1 MAGVRV
7 VHYLNQFFAGVGG
20 EDRADEPPGAIA
32 GMVGPGRALAQA
44 LGEQAEVVATV
55 YCGDNYF
62 NEQPERAT
70 EELLELIERSQP
82 ALVVVGP
89 AFNAGRYGI
98 ACGRVGV
105 AVQERLGVPVVT
117 GMYAENPAV
126 ELYRAQLYIVQTG
139 ATAATTGAAVQR
151 MAELGLTLARGERPG
166 LPAEEGYLPRGLR
179 FTGHASRSGAARA
192 VDLLVQRLKGEPF
205 ETEWPVP
212 APDRVPPPPPVR
224 DLARATIAVVTS
236 AGIVPLGNPDRIEST
251 FATRWGKYSIAGLGD
266 LTGREWEAVH
276 GGYDHTYANEDP
288 DRIVPVDV
296 LRELEAAGGIGRL
309 LETFYVTVG
318 SGASQASARQWAR
331 EMAGELTAAGVD
343 GIILTGT

>member
-7 VHYLNQFFAGVGG
+7 VHYLNQFFAGI
-20 EDRADEPPGAIA
+20 GAEE
-32 GMVGPGRALAQA
+32 PGRALAQA
-44 LGEQAEVVATV
+44 LGDQGEVVATV

-70 EELLELIERSQP
+70 EEVLALIEPYAP

-98 ACGRVGV
+98 ACGRIGV

-126 ELYRAQLYIVQTG
+126 ELYRAQLYIVPTG

-151 MAELGLTLARGERPG
+151 MAALGLPLARGERPG
-166 LPAEEGYLPRGLR
+166 RPAEAGYLPRGLR
-179 FTGHASRSGAARA
+179 FTERSPRSGAARA
-192 VDLLVQRLKGEPF
+192 VDLLVKRLKGEAF

-212 APDRVPPPPPVR
+212 AADRVPPPLPIR
-224 DLARATIAVVTS
+224 DLARATIALVTS

-251 FATRWGKYSIAGLGD
+251 FATRWGKYSLAGRDD
-266 LTGREWEAVH
+266 LTGAEWEAVH
-276 GGYDHTYANEDP
+276 GGYDHTYANQDP

-296 LRELEAAGGIGRL
+296 LRELEARGVIGRL
-309 LETFYVTVG
+309 YDSLYVAVG

-331 EMAGELTAAGVD
+331 EMAAELTAAGVD
-343 GIILTGT
+343 GVILT

>member
-1 MAGVRV
+1 MTGARV

-20 EDRADEPPGAIA
+20 EDRANEPPGSMA
-32 GMVGPGRALAQA
+32 GAVGPGRALAEA
-44 LGEQAEVVATV
+44 FGERAQIVGTV

-62 NEQPERAT
+62 NEQPERAS
-70 EELLELIERSQP
+70 EELRALIAGYQP
-82 ALVVVGP
+82 TLVVVGP

-151 MAELGLTLARGERPG
+151 MAALGLVLTRGERPG
-166 LPAEEGYLPRGLR
+166 LPAEEGYIPRGLR
-179 FTGHASRSGAARA
+179 FTGRAPRSGAARA
-192 VDLLVQRLKGEPF
+192 VDLLVHRLKGEPF

-212 APDRVPPPPPVR
+212 AADRVPPPPPVR
-224 DLARATIAVVTS
+224 DLSRATLAVVTS

-251 FATRWGKYSIAGLGD
+251 FATKWGKYSIAGLDD
-266 LTGREWEAVH
+266 LTGRDWEAVH

-296 LRELEAAGGIGRL
+296 LRELEAQGAIGRL
-309 LETFYVTVG
+309 CDTLYVAVG

-331 EMAGELTAAGVD
+331 EMGAELTAAGVD
-343 GIILTGT
+343 GVILTGT